1 MAKGKLLDFDQFW
14 AETQPEDAELPRVR
28 VFGEEVTLPAS
39 IPAIIVIRYLRQ
51 GVDEDEPIGGD
62 TLVQVADALFGRET
76 LDRWLNRGLTI
87 TQLGDLVS
95 RTLNLYMGGGDEDAE
110 SDDENPT

>member
-1 MAKGKLLDFDQFW
+1 MAKRKFIDFDRFW
-14 AETQPEDAELPRVR
+14 QETQPKEDELPRVR

-39 IPAIIVIRYLRQ
+39 IPAIVVIRYLRQ
-51 GVDEDEPIGGD
+51 SVDEDETIGGD

-76 LDRWLNRGLTI
+76 LDRWLSKGLTI

-95 RTLNLYMGGGDEDAE
+95 RTLNLYMGGEDEDAE